1 MGLRGGGRCA
11 RRRGSGGDEHSENS
25 TVYIFDN
32 GELSEDEIRNED
44 IIELLPK
51 NRHSR
56 PSRPEEDSMVTWVE
70 VSVKEGDTLTNIALK
85 YNCKVADL
93 KRLNKLISDQD
104 FFGRKRI
111 RVPVIRHGVLEERI
125 QMEDKQSTHHESADG
140 RCIESN
146 ENCLLDAESVQSL
159 TLSSRDSQ
167 GLLAQELLLRY
178 DQDIQNSMNSTSLE
192 HSNTLGTVL
201 RPPLSRQASRTL
213 SWRTVLIFF
222 VTFCVVVPVV
232 GVIHFI
238 FMSVLPFYRN
248 WWTGVHEEASTTQA
262 TTG

>member
-1 MGLRGGGRCA
+1 
-11 RRRGSGGDEHSENS
+11 
-25 TVYIFDN
+25 
-32 GELSEDEIRNED
+32 
-44 IIELLPK
+44 
-51 NRHSR
+51 
-56 PSRPEEDSMVTWVE
+56 
-70 VSVKEGDTLTNIALK
+70 
-85 YNCKVADL
+85 
-93 KRLNKLISDQD
+93 
-104 FFGRKRI
+104 
-111 RVPVIRHGVLEERI
+111 
-125 QMEDKQSTHHESADG
+125 
-140 RCIESN
+140 
-146 ENCLLDAESVQSL
+146 
-159 TLSSRDSQ
+159 
-167 GLLAQELLLRY
+167 
-178 DQDIQNSMNSTSLE
+178 MNSTSLE